1 MQSVG
6 KWRMT
11 AASLC
16 AALALCCCAASA
28 RAQLRVVTYNTSGDP
43 RAGMNIVLTAIGE
56 ELKNGIA
63 KPIDVLL
70 LQEQSRSAGLPDTQ
84 AFVTILNSIYAGTG
98 VTYARGNAIGG
109 GDTTQTIVYR
119 TNTVQL
125 QSEQAFGVLGTSA
138 QPRQTMRFKLRPVG
152 YDDAASFYI
161 YNSHYKASQG
171 TDSGAALSN
180 AQRRLVEATAIRDD
194 SDALGNGV
202 HAIYAGDHNF
212 YDFDSSEP
220 AFGELT
226 SAGNGQAVDPINRIG
241 KWSNSSSYADVHT
254 QSPTTT
260 SRYGGQVTGGM
271 DDRFDFQLVTSEL
284 TDGEG
289 MSYLSGSYHTFG
301 NNGSTYNGNI
311 DDASNT
317 YSFSGVTSYTKS
329 QVLGA
334 LASVSDHL
342 PVVADYQIPARMGVQ
357 LATVPPIVTMGA
369 SISLGVTVSNIAS
382 VVAAIGADELDY
394 TLSVSGDLFG
404 GASGIDFAL
413 GGGNLHQVTLN
424 TSMAGMKSGVI
435 TISSSSQGAANAL
448 QTFPINFEVVSL
460 SQPADFDD
468 DGFVDGD
475 DLTTWRNNFG
485 MSGGGTKAT
494 GDANLDGTIDGA
506 DFLLWQQQFSGAGAT
521 FASTNVPEPVAGAM
535 LLYGLTFF
543 VRYRRQNSRR
553 PTTASGRLYK

>member
-1 MQSVG
+1 MSVG
-6 KWRMT
+6 GKCRGG
-11 AASLC
+11 AASLLATLVFCYC
-16 AALALCCCAASA
+16 AATAS
-28 RAQLRVVTYNTSGDP
+28 AQLRIVTYNTSGAP
-43 RAGMNIVLTAIGE
+43 RTGMNVVLTAIGE

-70 LQEQSRSAGLPDTQ
+70 LQEQSRNSGLPDTQ
-84 AFVTILNSIYAGTG
+84 AFVTMLNSIYSGTG

-180 AQRRLVEATAIRDD
+180 AERRLVEATAIRDD
-194 SDALGNGV
+194 SDALGNGA

-212 YDFDSSEP
+212 YDFDADEP
-220 AFGELT
+220 AFVKLL
-226 SAGNGQAVDPINRIG
+226 SAGAGQAVDPINRVG
-241 KWSNSSSYADVHT
+241 KWSNNSSFADVHT
-254 QSPTTT
+254 QSPTTS

-284 TDGEG
+284 VDGEG

-301 NNGSTYNGNI
+301 NNGTTYNDDI
-311 DDASNT
+311 DAVGNT

-334 LASVSDHL
+334 LASVTDHL
-342 PVVADYQIPARMGVQ
+342 PVVADYQIPAKMGVQ
-357 LATVPPIVTMGA
+357 LATVPPIVTMGS
-369 SISLGVTVSNIAS
+369 SISVGVTISNIAS
-382 VVAAIGADELDY
+382 VIAVNGADELDY

-413 GGGNLHQVTLN
+413 GGGNLHQVTLD
-424 TSMAGMKSGVI
+424 TSTAGMKSGVI
-435 TISSSSQGAANAL
+435 TVSSSSQGAAAAF

-460 SQPADFDD
+460 FQPADFDD

-475 DLTTWRNNFG
+475 DLTTWRTNFG
-485 MSGGGTKAT
+485 MNGGGTKAT
-494 GDANLDGTIDGA
+494 GDANLDGMVDGA
-506 DFLLWQQQFSGAGAT
+506 DFLLWQQQFSPVGST
-521 FASTNVPEPVAGAM
+521 LASTNVPEPAAAVLLLVAGA
-535 LLYGLTFF
+535 LLAS
-543 VRYRRQNSRR
+543 VRTRR
-553 PTTASGRLYK
+553 P

>member
-1 MQSVG
+1 M
-6 KWRMT
+6 
-11 AASLC
+11 AATSL
-16 AALALCCCAASA
+16 LATLAVCCCAASA
-28 RAQLRVVTYNTSGDP
+28 SAQLRIVTYNVSGAP
-43 RAGMNIVLTAIGE
+43 RTGMNIVLTAMGE
-56 ELKNGIA
+56 ELRNGIA

-70 LQEQSRSAGLPDTQ
+70 LQEQSRSSGLPDTQ
-84 AFVTILNSIYAGTG
+84 AFVTMLNSIYAGTG

-119 TNTVQL
+119 TNTVEL
-125 QSEQAFGVLGTSA
+125 QNEQPLGATGTSA

-180 AQRRLVEATAIRDD
+180 AQRRLIEATVIRND
-194 SDALGNGV
+194 SDSLGEGAHV
-202 HAIYAGDHNF
+202 IYAGDHNF
-212 YDFDSSEP
+212 YDSNSNEP

-226 SAGNGQAVDPINRIG
+226 SAGAGQAVDPINRIG
-241 KWSNSSSYADVHT
+241 KWSNSSSFADVHT

-289 MSYLSGSYHTFG
+289 MSYVSGSYHTFG

-311 DDASNT
+311 DAAGNT
-317 YSFSGVTSYTKS
+317 YSFTGVTSYTKP

-334 LASVSDHL
+334 LASVTDHL
-342 PVVADYQIPARMGVQ
+342 PVVADYQIPAKMGVQ
-357 LATVPPIVTMGA
+357 LAAVPPIVTMGS
-369 SISLGVTVSNIAS
+369 SISVGVTISNIAS
-382 VVAAIGADELDY
+382 VIAANGADELDY

-404 GASGIDFAL
+404 GATGIDMAL
-413 GGGNLHQVTLN
+413 GGGNLHQVTLD
-424 TSMAGMKSGVI
+424 TSTAGMRSGVI
-435 TISSSSQGAANAL
+435 TVSSSSQGAAAAF

-460 SQPADFDD
+460 FQAADFDD

-475 DLTTWRNNFG
+475 DLATWRTNFG
-485 MSGGGTKAT
+485 LSVGTKAT

-506 DFLLWQQQFSGAGAT
+506 DFLLWQQQFSPAGST
-521 FASTNVPEPVAGAM
+521 LASTNVPEPAVGAM
-535 LLYGLTFF
+535 LLVAGAFMTC
-543 VRYRRQNSRR
+543 VRKRRLQ
-553 PTTASGRLYK
+553 